1 MQYNFKFGDKYL
13 LAPKINY
20 GGIYSVLVAGYY
32 SQFLNSLEDDEVVL
46 DGGANIGAFTLAA
59 SSIADQVI
67 AVEPNPENFRYLV
80 HNIRLN
86 KMKNVI
92 PINAALSDFNGVTKF
107 IGEGE
112 SGHISFNGINVPSI
126 TIDTLESRFNV
137 TFDGIKLD
145 IEGAEPMAL
154 LGGGKET
161 LTHAKRLVYELD
173 ERQWFIIKNGSNPS
187 YSTLNNYLKGLG
199 YALTQYEPDIEKWRL
214 LKENLFFKKVKI
226 GDIIINEF
234 RNNFWFEYE
243 TLKNMFSS
251 RNSNNLPNY
260 NFMMVYGC
268 RI

>member
-1 MQYNFKFGDKYL
+1 MQFNFRFRDKYL

-173 ERQWFIIKNGSNPS
+173 EKQWFLVNNNSNFS
-187 YSTLNNYLKGLG
+187 YSTLNDFLKDVG
-199 YALTQYEPDIEKWRL
+199 YALTQYEPDILKWQL
-214 LKENLFFKKVKI
+214 LKENIRFKKVRI
-226 GDIIINEF
+226 SDIIINEF
-234 RNNFWFEYE
+234 RNNFWFEHE
-243 TLKNMFSS
+243 TLKNMFRSAV
-251 RNSNNLPNY
+251 SNIPTQY
-260 NFMMVYGC
+260 DFMMVYGY
-268 RI
+268 RK